1 MCHQVMGQD
10 GRVRSVGKRLK
21 QSIDIDILSK
31 NIINSSIKIL
41 MKNDVSV
48 KSTTDVTLQRI
59 TNYRVIVCSL
69 LSNVV
74 CLYLLFKMFSIII
87 SLL

>member
-1 MCHQVMGQD
+1 MGQD
-10 GRVRSVGKRLK
+10 GRIRSIGKRLK

-48 KSTTDVTLQRI
+48 KSSTDVTLQRI
-59 TNYRVIVCSL
+59 TNYRIIVCSL